1 MASLLL
7 IDLSAIF
14 WAKWHSAAGKPIDTA
29 YNYTM
34 ARVRQLAQGYDRVAV
49 CCDVGKSFRAEI
61 DSTYKANRPPKD
73 PAALGQVQRVCERLE
88 ADAFCILSAP
98 GFEADDVIATTVR
111 WARSLP
117 VPFDV
122 TIAGCDKDLLQLIE
136 PGVRMHNV
144 NTDAFFGPDEVAA
157 KFEVTPD
164 KVRDVLA
171 LAGDTSDNIKGIDG
185 VGWKTAAKLVNR
197 FGDLRGIRAALD
209 ANPEDVA
216 TPALRQSLLDQWSRT
231 DVSTRLVTLTYE
243 VPIDC
248 GTILEDRQ
256 VKQLASDMKWDGD
269 EPAEFANNGP
279 SAERVPEAR
288 PTPIAPAPAPE
299 AQNDAQLVQ
308 RPASQRE
315 IAPATPAAPRCGG
328 RRGRDLPLRRGA
340 LHQLCIVLRFGRGS
354 GCDGRRPR
362 LRHALR
368 ARSVVGEFGRFVAVP
383 LHVTRELLH
392 LSILQNGAAVDR
404 HFVGERH
411 EPRRNVGAT
420 PLVEQALPKRG
431 RRHVLGV
438 GVERRADAA
447 KVAEAVHQ
455 LRRRLPPNAIDP
467 LDVVRRVTRKRQHVA
482 NLVRGDFELGRHFIG
497 TEERVRVD
505 VVHAHAGLDEL
516 QQVLVASGDRHV
528 ERDRER
534 AGPSHR
540 RRNDVVRFESR
551 GGQDAERVCLQ
562 ALAHALHLTERR
574 GILGR
579 AIGLVRR
586 VDLGA
591 ERLPD
596 VAAHG
601 NAVVALREL
610 AHASHGVVVRGI
622 DGLPRRGVPLRPED
636 GGQVDEKK

>member
-14 WAKWHSAAGKPIDTA
+14 WAKWHSAAGRPIDTA

-73 PAALGQVQRVCERLE
+73 PAAIGQVQRVCERLE

-98 GFEADDVIATTVR
+98 GFEADDVIATATR

-197 FGDLRGIRAALD
+197 FGDIRGVRAALD

-216 TPALRQSLLDQWSRT
+216 TPALRQSLLDQWSRI
-231 DVSTRLVTLTYE
+231 DVSTRLVTLNYE

-315 IAPATPAAPRCGG
+315 IAPAVPAAPATAPTAARTPGPLQFSLEPSSPKEALAMAAHLYESRLFSNFPNADAIFAIIVAGRSMGIDAMTALRGMHIIEGKPTLSGAMMVALVLRSGKAEYFELVKSDGKEAIYATKRVGG
-328 RRGRDLPLRRGA
+328 RREIEMG
-340 LHQLCIVLRFGRGS
+340 F
-354 GCDGRRPR
+354 
-362 LRHALR
+362 
-368 ARSVVGEFGRFVAVP
+368 
-383 LHVTRELLH
+383 
-392 LSILQNGAAVDR
+392 SI
-404 HFVGERH
+404 
-411 EPRRNVGAT
+411 
-420 PLVEQALPKRG
+420 
-431 RRHVLGV
+431 
-438 GVERRADAA
+438 
-447 KVAEAVHQ
+447 
-455 LRRRLPPNAIDP
+455 
-467 LDVVRRVTRKRQHVA
+467 
-482 NLVRGDFELGRHFIG
+482 
-497 TEERVRVD
+497 
-505 VVHAHAGLDEL
+505 
-516 QQVLVASGDRHV
+516 
-528 ERDRER
+528 
-534 AGPSHR
+534 
-540 RRNDVVRFESR
+540 
-551 GGQDAERVCLQ
+551 QDAEAAQLLKAPKDPAKLSNWLKYPRTMLRWRAATELCRAVYPDVVSNIYTPDE
-562 ALAHALHLTERR
+562 LAD
-574 GILGR
+574 G
-579 AIGLVRR
+579 V
-586 VDLGA
+586 VDAEFIAA
-591 ERLPD
+591 ER
-596 VAAHG
+596 AA
-601 NAVVALREL
+601 
-610 AHASHGVVVRGI
+610 
-622 DGLPRRGVPLRPED
+622 
-636 GGQVDEKK
+636 